1 MPGYS
6 PEFNS
11 IESLWS
17 VIKARVKHQLVE
29 VSDVWIDQN
38 RFEQMLTE
46 TLDSVTPD
54 AARKAAGNNRGYL
67 HSLLLQMQRL
77 QLTDRNLVTLQ
88 EVDIVDE
95 ESVDSHPED
104 CELMPSINSSPRL
117 DVGAFLA
124 ASHAR
129 DS

>member
-17 VIKARVKHQLVE
+17 VIKTRVKHRLVE

-77 QLTDRNLVTLQ
+77 QLTDSNLLTLH
-88 EVDIVDE
+88 EVDIFDE
-95 ESVDSHPED
+95 ESVDS
-104 CELMPSINSSPRL
+104 LLLTIS
-117 DVGAFLA
+117 G
-124 ASHAR
+124 
-129 DS
+129 